1 MAHTFIDNTKWVPV
15 HTLPG
20 YECCIEYYVS
30 SDGEVKST
38 KGGTD
43 RLLKPRSRHNGYPT
57 VNLTQRIGRGKNLS
71 VYVHKLVAL
80 AFVGHP
86 PTPPGRSSHNS
97 ILQFIDGDRSNCSAP
112 NLRWIKVTNKNKP
125 YASDTSLRSSNDV
138 VVTV

>member
-1 MAHTFIDNTKWVPV
+1 MAHTFIDNTKWVPI

-30 SDGEVKST
+30 CDGEVKST

-43 RLLKPRSRHNGYPT
+43 RLLKARFNSSGYPT
-57 VNLTQRIGRGKNLS
+57 VNLTQRIGRGKTLS

-86 PTPPGRSSHNS
+86 PTPPGRAAHTS
-97 ILQFIDGDRSNCSAP
+97 ILQFIDGDRTNCSAP
-112 NLRWIKVTNKNKP
+112 NLRWVKVSNKNKP
-125 YASDTSLRSSNDV
+125 YASDTPLRSTNDV